1 MPRYFLEVAY
11 KGAAFHG
18 FQLQNDGGLTVQGEV
33 NRALQILFRQDIQTT
48 TSSRTDAGVHAKQ
61 NFLHWDCEHPL
72 PAKTLYALNA
82 IVHPDLCIRNVYR
95 VPADAHARFDA
106 TARQYAYHIL
116 SFKDPFAHG
125 LSYHY
130 PFTVSLS
137 VLQETAA
144 LLLGLRDF
152 SSFSKR
158 NTDAK
163 TFFCA
168 IQESRWEQPNK
179 HTLVYYVRANRFL
192 RGMVKALVGTQL
204 QVGRGRISLNEFSR
218 IIEARDCTL
227 ADFSPP
233 SAGLFLENVF
243 YPEGL
248 LNEAFPKGRPDRDFH
263 FLKPPW
269 MRNFARD

>member
-1 MPRYFLEVAY
+1 MPRYFLEVSY

-33 NRALQILFRQDIQTT
+33 NRALHILFRENIQTT
-48 TSSRTDAGVHAKQ
+48 TSSRTDAGVHAEK
-61 NFLHWDCEHPL
+61 NFLHWDREHPL

-82 IVHPDLCIRNVYR
+82 IVHQDLCIRNIYR

-106 TARQYAYHIL
+106 TARQYAYRIL
-116 SFKDPFAHG
+116 SFKDPFALG

-130 PFTVSLS
+130 PFTLSLS
-137 VLQETAA
+137 ALQESAA
-144 LLLGLRDF
+144 MLIGHKDF
-152 SSFSKR
+152 TSFSKR
-158 NTDAK
+158 NTDVK
-163 TFFCA
+163 TFLCT
-168 IQESRWEQPNK
+168 IQESRWEQPNE
-179 HTLVYYVRANRFL
+179 HTLIYHVKANRFL

-204 QVGRGRISLNEFSR
+204 QVGRGRICLSDFNR

-233 SAGLFLENVF
+233 SEGLILEDVS

-248 LNEAFPKGRPDRDFH
+248 LNEAFPKDRPDRDFY
-263 FLKPPW
+263 F
-269 MRNFARD
+269 